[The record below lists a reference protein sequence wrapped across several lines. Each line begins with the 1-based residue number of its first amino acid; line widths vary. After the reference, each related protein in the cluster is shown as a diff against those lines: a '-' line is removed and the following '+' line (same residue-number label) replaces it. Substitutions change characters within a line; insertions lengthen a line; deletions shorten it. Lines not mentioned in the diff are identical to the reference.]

1 MVLYTSDQLSRRKV
15 IEGELISACAVT
27 AANIIKDLREHITN
41 TFGGEMKQY
50 EALIEQTMDRALA
63 RLDEKAREK
72 GYDGALAVRISHP
85 SLVEGGVEVIVYGTG
100 FNFAVDDPPTHL
112 SAAPSESD

>member
-1 MVLYTSDQLSRRKV
+1 MVLYTSDRLSDRKTV
-15 IEGELISACAVT
+15 EGELLSACAVT

-50 EALIEQTMDRALA
+50 EALIEQTMERALT

-100 FNFAVDDPPTHL
+100 FKFVVDDTTPHL
-112 SAAPSESD
+112 SASPPESD

>member
-1 MVLYTSDQLSRRKV
+1 MVLYTSDRLTTKKV
-15 IEGELISACAVT
+15 VEGELISACAVT

-50 EALIEQTMDRALA
+50 EALIEETMDRALN
-63 RLDEKAREK
+63 RLDEKARDN
-72 GYDGALAVRISHP
+72 GYDGAIAVRISHP

-100 FNFAVDDPPTHL
+100 FNFVVDD
-112 SAAPSESD
+112 